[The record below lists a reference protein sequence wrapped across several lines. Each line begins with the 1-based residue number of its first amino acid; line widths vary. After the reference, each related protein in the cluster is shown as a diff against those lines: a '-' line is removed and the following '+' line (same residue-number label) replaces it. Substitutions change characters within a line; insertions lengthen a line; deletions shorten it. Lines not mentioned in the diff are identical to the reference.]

1 MKSYATH
8 LELLCQ
14 NIDIAAF
21 FVVEIRIGPEEL
33 CFLFK
38 STPALELANSCRVIS
53 SLHAFDHLLQFL
65 DGQRIG
71 NDLVVISQSSRRKID
86 KGLKIGIV
94 ISGNSS
100 RQ

>member
-1 MKSYATH
+1 MKSYATY
-8 LELLCQ
+8 LELLRQ
-14 NIDIAAF
+14 NIDVTAL
-21 FVVEIRIGPEEL
+21 FVVEIGIGPEEL

-38 STPALELANSCRVIS
+38 STPALELADSRSVIS
-53 SLHAFDHLLQFL
+53 PLHAFDHLLQLL

-94 ISGNSS
+94 ISGNGP

>member
-1 MKSYATH
+1 MKSYATY

-21 FVVEIRIGPEEL
+21 FVVEIGIGPEEL

-38 STPALELANSCRVIS
+38 GTPALELADSRSVIS

-65 DGQRIG
+65 DG
-71 NDLVVISQSSRRKID
+71 
-86 KGLKIGIV
+86 
-94 ISGNSS
+94 
-100 RQ
+100 